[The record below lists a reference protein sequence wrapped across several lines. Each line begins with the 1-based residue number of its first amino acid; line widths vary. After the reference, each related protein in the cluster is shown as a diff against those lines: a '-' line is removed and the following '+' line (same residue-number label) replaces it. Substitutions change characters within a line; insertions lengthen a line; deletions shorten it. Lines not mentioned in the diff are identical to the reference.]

1 MVIDFHTHTFPD
13 ALAPRA
19 VAGMAAGADMK
30 NYSDGTA
37 SGLRVSMARA
47 GIDLAVLAPVVTKP
61 HQTEGINRAAAEIN
75 AHTHET
81 GLLSLGGIHPDTEDP
96 EKVLR
101 ALAAQGF
108 PGIKLHPL
116 FQGVPVDDPR
126 TLRIVELAAELDMIV
141 LIHAGA
147 DPNFPGLDYAS
158 PGRLAVLLRRVPHRK
173 IVLAHMGGFAAWDE
187 AEALYGAPC
196 FIDTAVAMGP
206 WRRKSGELSPEP
218 PMSAERFVRA
228 VRAHG
233 ANRVLFGSDSPWSD
247 EAEALAAVRL
257 SGLAEA
263 ELEAVT
269 GGSAAKLL
277 GLAASP

>member
-37 SGLRVSMARA
+37 SGLRASMARA
-47 GIDLAVLAPVVTKP
+47 GIGLAVLAPVVTKP
-61 HQTEGINRAAAEIN
+61 HQTEGVNRAAAEIN
-75 AHTHET
+75 AHTRET
-81 GLLSLGGIHPDTEDP
+81 GLLSLGGIHPDTPEP
-96 EKVLR
+96 EKLLR
-101 ALAAQGF
+101 SLAGQGF

-116 FQGVPVDDPR
+116 FQGVPADDPR
-126 TLRIVELAAELDMIV
+126 TVRIVELAAELDMVV

-158 PGRLAVLLRRVPHRK
+158 PGRLAALLRRVPHRG
-173 IVLAHMGGFAAWDE
+173 IVLAHMGGFASWDE

-196 FIDTAVAMGP
+196 FLDTAVAMGP
-206 WRRKSGELSPEP
+206 WRRQNGQLSPQA
-218 PMSAERFVRA
+218 PMDPDRFVRA

-233 ANRVLFGSDSPWSD
+233 ADRVLFGSDSPWSD
-247 EAEALAAVRL
+247 EAEALAAVRS
-257 SGLAEA
+257 SGLSPE

-269 GGSAAKLL
+269 GGNAARLL
-277 GLAASP
+277 GWEDS